1 MRAAKGENKSGFG
14 DSGSDSGGN
23 MRQLPLIQQ
32 LLNSNEVQMP
42 MQHLM
47 SRTIWVSQQS
57 LAIHKLLHTNLEDT
71 ARKSSIQAAMRE
83 IHMENRK
90 KTSSDDFSVSIS
102 RQMMSLKMSLCC
114 HFPDG
119 ETTQNPSIETISIIP
134 WAPPAM
140 HFKCSGLPDA
150 CCFRALKTSGG
161 SHDI

>member
-90 KTSSDDFSVSIS
+90 KNIEWWLFGFHFQANDVTENVTLLPFSWWRNHAESQH
-102 RQMMSLKMSLCC
+102 RNHL
-114 HFPDG
+114 H
-119 ETTQNPSIETISIIP
+119 NPLGSTR
-134 WAPPAM
+134 
-140 HFKCSGLPDA
+140 H
-150 CCFRALKTSGG
+150 ALQVLGIARRLLFQG
-161 SHDI
+161 SEDVWR